1 MMKIALIGASG
12 FVGKAVL
19 KEASSRSHTVTAL
32 VRNPDKVEK
41 LAGVTAKQ
49 VDVTD
54 TKALAQAII
63 GQDVVISA
71 FNGGWGDP
79 DIYNKHLNGSKAIVD
94 AAKAAKVRVIV
105 VGGAGSLLAPDGSQ
119 FVDSPDFPAAY
130 KDGALAARD
139 SLKALRSETGLEWS
153 FLSPAF
159 VLSPG
164 ERTGKFRYGGDQ
176 PVFDA
181 NNESKISVED
191 LAVVLVDEAETAK
204 HTGKRFTV
212 GY

>member
-1 MMKIALIGASG
+1 MKIALIGASG
-12 FVGKAVL
+12 FVGAAVL
-19 KEASSRSHTVTAL
+19 KEASSRGHTVTAL
-32 VRNPDKVEK
+32 VRNPGKVEQ

-54 TKALAQAII
+54 SKALAQALA

-79 DIYNKHLNGSKAIVD
+79 DIYRKHLEGSKAIAD

-105 VGGAGSLLAPDGSQ
+105 VGGAGSLQAPDGSQ

-130 KDGALAARD
+130 KDGARAARD
-139 SLKALRSETGLEWS
+139 ALKALRNETDLEWS

-159 VLSPG
+159 VLAPG

-181 NNESKISVED
+181 KNESKISVQD
-191 LAVVLVDEAETAK
+191 LAVALVDEAETPK